1 MDTLNELANGFAS
14 ALTWQNLIFAFLGCL
29 LGTIIGVLPGIGPVA
44 GVALL
49 IPLTMNLD
57 ATGAIIMLC
66 AIFYGTA
73 YGGTIT
79 SVLLNT
85 PGEAA
90 SAITTI
96 DGYAMTKIGK
106 AGAALTIAAV
116 GSFVGGTIATL
127 GLVAAAKPLGELGL
141 LVGPPEFFALMVV
154 GISLLV
160 ALAGKSMVKAIIS
173 GALGLLISMVGIDP
187 VAGAPRF
194 TFGSDNL
201 LDGVSFVAVIV
212 GVFGLS
218 EILSYRKDSKAAAVH
233 APGMRSLLP
242 TGNEWRRSAPSMARG
257 TGIGFGLGLIPGMT
271 GSVSSLLAYGAE
283 KKFSKH
289 RDQLGKGAI
298 EGVAGPETA
307 NNAHANAAL
316 IPLFTLGIPASPTI
330 AVLMGAFLQQGLTPG
345 PTLFTEHSEIAWAII
360 ASLFIG
366 NVLLLL
372 LNVPLVGLWTS
383 ILRVP
388 ASILTALILLF
399 MVIGAY
405 TINFNVFDVFV
416 MIGFG
421 LLGLALRHLDIPLA
435 PMVLTLVLGPLME
448 RSLRESLEIS
458 QGDFGIFLNRPIS
471 VVLIGIGVLIVLSPL
486 LKLRKPKALNEDP
499 ET

>member
-1 MDTLNELANGFAS
+1 MDTLNELMGGFA
-14 ALTWQNLIFAFLGCL
+14 AAMTWQNLLFAFLGCL

-49 IPLTMNLD
+49 IPLTLNLD

-96 DGYAMTKIGK
+96 DGYAMTKLGK

-116 GSFVGGTIATL
+116 GSFVGGTVATL
-127 GLVAAAKPLGELGL
+127 GLVMAAKPLGELGL

-160 ALAGKSMVKAIIS
+160 ALAGKSMVKAVIS
-173 GALGLLISMVGIDP
+173 GALGLLIAMVGIDP

-194 TFGSDNL
+194 TFGMDRL

-218 EILSYRKDSKAAAVH
+218 ELLSYRKGTTTPNVH
-233 APGMRSLLP
+233 APNLRSLLP
-242 TGNEWRRSAPSMARG
+242 TGREWRRSAPAMARG

-283 KKFSKH
+283 KKFSRH
-289 RDQLGKGAI
+289 RNELGKGAI

-307 NNAHANAAL
+307 NNSHANAAL
-316 IPLFTLGIPASPTI
+316 IPLFTLGIPASP
-330 AVLMGAFLQQGLTPG
+330 P
-345 PTLFTEHSEIAWAII
+345 
-360 ASLFIG
+360 
-366 NVLLLL
+366 
-372 LNVPLVGLWTS
+372 
-383 ILRVP
+383 
-388 ASILTALILLF
+388 
-399 MVIGAY
+399 
-405 TINFNVFDVFV
+405 
-416 MIGFG
+416 
-421 LLGLALRHLDIPLA
+421 
-435 PMVLTLVLGPLME
+435 
-448 RSLRESLEIS
+448 
-458 QGDFGIFLNRPIS
+458 
-471 VVLIGIGVLIVLSPL
+471 SPS
-486 LKLRKPKALNEDP
+486 
-499 ET
+499 